1 MIIKNPTLLVE
12 KIFLNWY
19 PETNSQRTIWMISRG
34 ERGGRGER
42 KMEPIDQPDL
52 YSCLGGG
59 S

>member
-1 MIIKNPTLLVE
+1 
-12 KIFLNWY
+12 
-19 PETNSQRTIWMISRG
+19 MISRG